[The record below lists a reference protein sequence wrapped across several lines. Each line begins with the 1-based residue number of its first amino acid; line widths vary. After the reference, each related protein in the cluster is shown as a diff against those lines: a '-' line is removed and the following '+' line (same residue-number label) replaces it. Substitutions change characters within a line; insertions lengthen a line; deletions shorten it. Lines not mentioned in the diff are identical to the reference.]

1 MKIGELA
8 KKTHCQ
14 VVTIRYYESA
24 GLLPPPERSDAN
36 YRLYNATHV
45 ERLAFIRNCRALDMT
60 LDEVRQ
66 LLGFRDHPEDDCG
79 GVNELIDQHIEHVA
93 NKIAAL
99 QALKKQLTVLRKT
112 CTEGREAAYCEILQ
126 RLTTTDTQ
134 PGGRA
139 LSSNDKLV
147 CGSTRPCSSGQSS

>member
-8 KKTHCQ
+8 KMTRCQ

-24 GLLPPPERSDAN
+24 GLLPPPRRSEAN
-36 YRLYNATHV
+36 YRVYDAVHV

-60 LDEVRQ
+60 
-66 LLGFRDHPEDDCG
+66 DDCG

-93 NKIAAL
+93 SKIAAL
-99 QALKKQLTVLRKT
+99 QALKKQLSALRKS

-126 RLTTTDTQ
+126 RLTIT
-134 PGGRA
+134 GSRA
-139 LSSNDKLV
+139 LSPNHKAA
-147 CGSTRPCSSGQSS
+147 CGTTRPCKAG